1 MNKILQ
7 KKLWGDIKS
16 CTFAV
21 NNKKNMKRKYFI
33 LTIAILSML
42 SVGVTNVWADGG
54 GSVPFIILPPGGDD
68 GGGDDPLPGGPGNGG
83 GGEDPLPKSPVQM
96 PTIVQ
101 DGYTLYIIS
110 GCTGATLILR
120 DEYET
125 EVYSTQITDE
135 TDEITLPST
144 LSGTY
149 EIRLIRG
156 SLTFAGEIEL

>member
-1 MNKILQ
+1 M
-7 KKLWGDIKS
+7 
-16 CTFAV
+16 
-21 NNKKNMKRKYFI
+21 KKNEFLI
-33 LTIAILSML
+33 LAVLALVMQ
-42 SVGVTNVWADGG
+42 GVVSNNVWADGDDP
-54 GSVPFIILPPGGDD
+54 VPFIILPPGGDD
-68 GGGDDPLPGGPGNGG
+68 GGGDAPLPGGSGDDDGG
-83 GGEDPLPKSPVQM
+83 GSGGEKPLPKSPVQM

-120 DEYET
+120 DEFET
-125 EVYSTQITDE
+125 EVYSTLITDE

-156 SLTFAGEIEL
+156 SLTFVGEIEL

>member
-1 MNKILQ
+1 ME
-7 KKLWGDIKS
+7 KKMYL
-16 CTFAV
+16 V
-21 NNKKNMKRKYFI
+21 
-33 LTIAILSML
+33 AILALLMQGIVSN
-42 SVGVTNVWADGG
+42 NVWADGG

-68 GGGDDPLPGGPGNGG
+68 GGGDNPLPGGPGNGG
-83 GGEDPLPKSPVQM
+83 GGDEPNPKSPVQM

-110 GCTGATLILR
+110 GCAGATLILR

-125 EVYSTQITDE
+125 EVYSTLITDE

-156 SLTFAGEIEL
+156 SITFGGEIEL